1 MTAEFYITVMV
12 AALLLTVLVCILNG
26 LFSGR
31 KNNQDDTLSSGKIRS
46 SYEEETAGD
55 EEDDLPL
62 TRITVYQDNGEI
74 LREVTG
80 NFEIDDEG
88 DTYVCYTDENDKCHS
103 IYAMSGFIFIDE
115 V

>member
-46 SYEEETAGD
+46 SY